1 MFYNKTD
8 ISITLLYETKIH
20 PGEKKTCMHNL
31 LSSCQTTRYKN
42 IKLVIWDINTIH
54 SFSSI
59 IM

>member
-31 LSSCQTTRYKN
+31 LSSCQTTRYKS